1 MEPTYVFT
9 LKGPTTGDPWVV
21 IRCNSLEDAR
31 AVAAEFGVTTTEDD
45 TVQSITWTLQEAFLA
60 AKGGGPVRS
69 VGERKKSR
77 KKATEPVPDP
87 VEVVEDE
94 PAAPAEPD
102 TVEDDLPGLIEA
114 CETLKD
120 LATLYRK
127 NSSRWMP
134 EHSELAKA
142 HKKTLADK

>member
-87 VEVVEDE
+87 VEVVED
-94 PAAPAEPD
+94 
-102 TVEDDLPGLIEA
+102 DLPGLIEA